1 MKKDIV
7 IIGAGAAGLI
17 CAYKIAK
24 YTKLSV
30 LLMEKE
36 SYPGKKLKAAGSGKC
51 NITNKNYGSKWYH
64 SNEESILENFFM
76 EYSYTDILDLFDEL
90 GIPYYEQN
98 GYYYPLSNQG
108 KQVVALLKQRCLDVG
123 VEFSFNSLVTAVTG
137 ESYHYTISYC
147 NEQENGHV
155 HCKGVIFATGGKAA
169 PGLGGSETGY
179 HLLKSLGIAVTDIF
193 PALCP
198 IYINDPLLKVAK
210 GVRVNGTI
218 SIKNK
223 SGKFFRDDGQIQF
236 NQDSI
241 SGICVMNGSSFFY
254 PWMKDNQIEGIFLNL
269 LPDYSW
275 DEVKNFLLHHKA
287 LFGEES
293 ILNCLDA
300 LMPEALALY
309 VLARCKCENEMQ
321 MSKLKEKQ
329 INKIASMLKKMDL
342 NYVNQL
348 DYEKAQ
354 VTSGGVSLSEIDIH
368 SFECKKYKGMYILGE
383 LLDVNGNC
391 GGYNI
396 TFAMLSAMVAAKDIR
411 EKMRNTYD

>member
-24 YTKLSV
+24 HTKLSV
-30 LLMEKE
+30 LLIEKE

-51 NITNKNYGSKWYH
+51 NITNKNFGSKWYH
-64 SNEESILENFFM
+64 SNEESILENLFM

-108 KQVVALLKQRCLDVG
+108 KQVVALLKKRCLDVG

-137 ESYHYTISYC
+137 ESYHFTVSYC
-147 NEQENGHV
+147 NELEQGHV

-169 PGLGGSETGY
+169 PKLGGSETGY
-179 HLLKSLGIAVTDIF
+179 HLLKSLGIAMTDIF

-198 IYINDPLLKVAK
+198 IYINDPLLKIAK
-210 GVRVNGTI
+210 GVRINGTI

-223 SGKFFRDDGQIQF
+223 SGNFFRDDGQIQF

-241 SGICVMNGSSFFY
+241 SGICVMNGSLSFY
-254 PWMKDNQIEGIFLNL
+254 PWIKDNQIEGVFLDL

-275 DEVKNFLLHHKA
+275 DEVKKFMLNHQA
-287 LFGEES
+287 LFGKES

-309 VLARCKCENEMQ
+309 VLARCKCEKEMS

-342 NYVNQL
+342 NFVNQL

-354 VTSGGVSLSEIDIH
+354 VTCGGVALSEIDIH
-368 SFECKKYKGMYILGE
+368 SFEYKKNKGMYILGE

-396 TFAMLSAMVAAKDIR
+396 TFAMLSAMAAAKDIS